1 MSQSI
6 SLGICFHREFPAA
19 EVIGQARAT
28 EDNGFDE
35 FWLIEDCFYTSGPT
49 LAAAALLSTS
59 ALTVG
64 IGIMPAAA
72 RNPAITAMEIATL
85 AGLAPGRF
93 HAGIGHGVTEWMRQ
107 IGERKESPLT
117 MLEETITSVKRL
129 LAGESV
135 TMKGRYIELNDVQLH
150 APPTPVPLVSAG
162 VRQAKSLA
170 MAGRVADGVI
180 LADYVNPTYVKS
192 TRALLTE
199 NGNSTARVTAFA
211 AMAVGTDA
219 EMMRQIMSHVAADP
233 FAAGHAS
240 LKALDFY
247 DEVAI
252 KATNSSWPEAL
263 AAMPARWWNQIGAI
277 GTPDDAAEY
286 IQSMSDAGTDALTF
300 FPGPMTA
307 VQDIQSFATHVI
319 PLVR

>member
-1 MSQSI
+1 M
-6 SLGICFHREFPAA
+6 SLGICFHREFPSAD
-19 EVIGQARAT
+19 VVYQAKAT
-28 EDNGFDE
+28 EDAGFDE
-35 FWLIEDCFYTSGPT
+35 FWLIEDCFFTSGPT

-59 ALTVG
+59 TLNVG

-85 AGLAPGRF
+85 CGLAPGRF
-93 HAGIGHGVTEWMRQ
+93 HAGIGHGVTEWMQQ
-107 IGERKESPLT
+107 IGEKKASPLT
-117 MLEETITSVKRL
+117 MLEETIVAVKRL
-129 LAGESV
+129 LSGERV
-135 TMKGRYIELNDVQLH
+135 TFTGRYVELENVELH
-150 APPTPVPLVSAG
+150 APPSPIPLVSAG

-180 LADYVNPTYVKS
+180 LADYVNPTYVTS
-192 TRALLTE
+192 TRELLTE
-199 NGNSTARVTAFA
+199 NGNNTARVTAFA
-211 AMAVGTDA
+211 AMAVDTDGG
-219 EMMRQIMSHVAADP
+219 MMRQIMSHVAADP

-247 DEVAI
+247 DEVAT
-252 KATNSSWPEAL
+252 KAANSSWPQAL
-263 AAMPARWWNQIGAI
+263 AVMPARWWNQIGAI

-307 VQDIQSFATHVI
+307 VQDIQAFATRVI
-319 PLVR
+319 PLIR